1 MVGNG
6 SQTRG
11 NPLQA
16 PMELDS
22 GQFVLFL
29 VLTWA
34 GWRLLP
40 KVAASWVLLTAS
52 IFFYASASLKHLGLM
67 LLVAWFN
74 YVAAQKLTAWKNGRE
89 RALLFGLAVVF
100 DAGLLLFYKWGS
112 LYLDIGTAP
121 AALRDLLPET
131 EKNLLAFPLGLS
143 FFIFQMIACVTDVYR
158 RKYQW
163 GSGAGSFF
171 LFAFFFPQISSGPI
185 PRAGPLVPQLTSPRR
200 SVPADIEAGISLFAY
215 GLFQKLVIA
224 NRLQH
229 AADQIFA
236 SEVRTSIIPFCLGFV
251 FNGMHLYAD
260 FSGYTDMARGAAR
273 LFGIDLALNFDRPF
287 RTESMTD
294 FWRCWHMS
302 FSSWLRDYL
311 FMPLGTRL
319 KKLGKPGFVF
329 SILVTFLV
337 CGLWHRLSWTFAIF
351 GLMHGTALS
360 AEFLTRQLRWS
371 WIEKRPWLGWRWL
384 GRAYVFLFFV
394 LTVIMFR
401 VTSVSQAM
409 ELYAKALVPS
419 HAASL
424 AELKSDGGLILNFV
438 ALVGVWGL
446 VTALRAKWAEPHCA
460 RFVLLC
466 AVSIL
471 FFGSL
476 AEGGF
481 VYVTF

>member
-1 MVGNG
+1 M
-6 SQTRG
+6 Q
-11 NPLQA
+11 
-16 PMELDS
+16 LDS
-22 GQFVLFL
+22 GRFVLFL
-29 VLTWA
+29 VLVWA
-34 GWRLLP
+34 AWRILP
-40 KVAASWVLLTAS
+40 KVAATWILLAASVL
-52 IFFYASASLKHLGLM
+52 FYASSNLQHLGLL
-67 LLVAWFN
+67 LLVAAFN
-74 YVAAQKLTAWKNGRE
+74 YMAVRKLTAWPNGRK
-89 RALLFGLAVVF
+89 RAFLFGLAVVF

-112 LYLDIGTAP
+112 LYLDLGAAP
-121 AALRDLLPET
+121 AALLDLLPAT
-131 EKNLLAFPLGLS
+131 EKRLLAFPLGLS
-143 FFIFQMIACVTDVYR
+143 FFIFQLIACVTDVYR

-163 GSGAGSFF
+163 SSGAGSFF

-185 PRAGPLVPQLTSPRR
+185 PRASPLVPQLTGPRR
-200 SVPADIEAGISLFAY
+200 PAPGDIEAGISLFAY

-229 AADQIFA
+229 AADQVF
-236 SEVRTSIIPFCLGFV
+236 SNDYHTSIIPVFLGFV

-273 LFGIDLALNFDRPF
+273 LFGIDLPLNFDRPF

-311 FMPLGTRL
+311 FMPLGTRV
-319 KKLGKPGFVF
+319 KKMGKPGFVF
-329 SILVTFLV
+329 AILVTFLV

-360 AEFLTRQLRWS
+360 AEFVTRQQRWS
-371 WIEKRPWLGWRWL
+371 WIEQWPWLGWRWL
-384 GRAYVFLFFV
+384 GRSYVFLFFV

-409 ELYAKALVPS
+409 ELYAEVLIPS

-424 AELKSDGGLILNFV
+424 GELLNDGGLLLNFL
-438 ALVGVWGL
+438 ALVGLWGL
-446 VTALRAKWAEPHCA
+446 IAALRAKWAEPHCA

-471 FFGSL
+471 FLGSL